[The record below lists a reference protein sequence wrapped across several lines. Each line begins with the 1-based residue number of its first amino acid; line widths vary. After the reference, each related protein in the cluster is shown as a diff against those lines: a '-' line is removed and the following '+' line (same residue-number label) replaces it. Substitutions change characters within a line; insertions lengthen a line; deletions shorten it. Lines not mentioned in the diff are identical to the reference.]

1 MLLVPAGTAQSRLAS
16 LVVAATQETTPA
28 GRGVGR
34 TQRCAGFAHWLHRR
48 LPSPPAA
55 VARQQPGPP
64 SVSAVYSALPLSRL
78 QGALRRA
85 TSLFCPLPKTALPS
99 SGLLAVHQR
108 RLEDGASGCVHRLEP
123 NGPPNQPAFGS
134 QPQPLSDSA
143 LGPGAEPGQPY
154 PLAGSAATAP
164 RLVGRVSHS
173 AGAVGNAGGWD
184 ALSRRLLSRRQL
196 DRGRSHAR
204 PRPHGFQ
211 RKGARST
218 QTHLPVSAPPP
229 LAGALVRP
237 LPISA
242 KESR

>member
-16 LVVAATQETTPA
+16 LVVAAAQETTPA
-28 GRGVGR
+28 GRGVGC

-48 LPSPPAA
+48 LPSPPTS
-55 VARQQPGPP
+55 VARQQPGPR
-64 SVSAVYSALPLSRL
+64 SVSTVYSALPLSRL
-78 QGALRRA
+78 QGALRCA
-85 TSLFCPLPKTALPS
+85 TTLFCPLPTTALPN
-99 SGLLAVHQR
+99 SGLLVVHQR
-108 RLEDGASGCVHRLEP
+108 CLEDGASRCLHRLES
-123 NGPPNQPAFGS
+123 NGPPNQPAFS
-134 QPQPLSDSA
+134 RQPQPLSDSA
-143 LGPGAEPGQPY
+143 LGPRAEPGQPY
-154 PLAGSAATAP
+154 PLVGGAPTAP
-164 RLVGRVSHS
+164 RLAGRVSRS
-173 AGAVGNAGGWD
+173 ARAVGNTGGWD

-196 DRGRSHAR
+196 DRGGPHAR

-218 QTHLPVSAPPP
+218 QAHLPVSAPPP

>member
-16 LVVAATQETTPA
+16 LVVAAAQETTPA

-34 TQRCAGFAHWLHRR
+34 TQRCAGYAHWLHRR
-48 LPSPPAA
+48 LPSPPTS
-55 VARQQPGPP
+55 VARQQPGPQ
-64 SVSAVYSALPLSRL
+64 SVSAVYPALPLSRL

-85 TSLFCPLPKTALPS
+85 TTLFCPLPTTALPN
-99 SGLLAVHQR
+99 SGLLVVHQR
-108 RLEDGASGCVHRLEP
+108 CLEDGASRCLRRWEET
-123 NGPPNQPAFGS
+123 GPQTHPAFGRH
-134 QPQPLSDSA
+134 PHPLSFPA
-143 LGPGAEPGQPY
+143 LGPRADPAQPY
-154 PLAGSAATAP
+154 PLVGGAATAT
-164 RLVGRVSHS
+164 RLAGRISRS
-173 AGAVGNAGGWD
+173 AGAVGNAGGWN